1 VSALALLCIAV
12 VVYTYVG
19 YPMMVAAWARVA
31 PKRVRA
37 STAYEPAVSVCLT
50 VYNGEKHIAAKL
62 RSLQALEYPR
72 EKLQILVGSDG
83 STDET
88 ERIVQDFARDDRR
101 ITLVRTGARVGKPTA
116 LNLLTGI
123 ARGAVLVMC
132 DVRQP
137 VAPGAL
143 RGLLPPLA
151 DAAVGCVSGN
161 LVLSGDTGAGAY
173 WRYEKL
179 IRGSEA
185 RLGALVGVSGSLY
198 AVRRAEMPNLPRDV
212 LLDDMFVPLSIALA
226 GKKSVVFSEEA
237 RIFDEACDDD
247 REFYRKVRTLAGNYQ
262 LVAMMPWLL
271 LPQKNP
277 LWLQMMSH
285 KLLRLVC
292 PWALVT
298 LFFASLALSLR
309 SDLSPPTLVFWR
321 TLALGQITL
330 YAFAAA
336 GARAGRV
343 GALARTFMVLNAA
356 AVAGLLRFVTKSQPV
371 TW

>member
-1 VSALALLCIAV
+1 MSALALLCIAV

-19 YPMMVAAWARVA
+19 YPVMVAAWARLS
-31 PKRVRA
+31 PRRVRA
-37 STAYEPAVSVCLT
+37 STAYEPTVSVCMT
-50 VYNGEKHIAAKL
+50 VYNGEQYVAEKL
-62 RSLQALEYPR
+62 RSLQALDYPR
-72 EKLQILVGSDG
+72 EKLRILVGSDG
-83 STDET
+83 STDAT
-88 ERIVQDFARDDRR
+88 ESIVADFARSDPR
-101 ITLVRTGARVGKPTA
+101 ILLVRTGARVGKPTA

-123 ARGAVLVMC
+123 ATGDVLVMC

-137 VAPGAL
+137 LSPDAL

-151 DAAVGCVSGN
+151 DVEVGCVSGN

-173 WRYEKL
+173 WKYEKL

-198 AVRRAEMPNLPRDV
+198 AVRRAEMPRLPKDV

-226 GKKSVVFSEEA
+226 GKKAVVFSEQA
-237 RIFDEACDDD
+237 RIFDHACDDD
-247 REFYRKVRTLAGNYQ
+247 REFHRKVRTLAGNYQ

-292 PWALVT
+292 PWALVA
-298 LFFASLALSLR
+298 LLFASIALSFQSNL
-309 SDLSPPTLVFWR
+309 PPVALVLWR
-321 TLALGQITL
+321 TLALGQIAL
-330 YAFAAA
+330 YACAAA
-336 GARAGRV
+336 GARAGRI
-343 GALARTFMVLNAA
+343 GALARTFAVLNAA
-356 AVAGLLRFVTKSQPV
+356 AVAGLVRFVRNSQPV

>member
-1 VSALALLCIAV
+1 MIALALLCIAV

-19 YPMMVAAWARVA
+19 YPVIVAAWARLA
-31 PKRVRA
+31 PKKVRA
-37 STAYEPAVSVCLT
+37 STAFEPDVSICLA
-50 VYNGEKHIAAKL
+50 VYNGEQHIAAKL
-62 RSLQALEYPR
+62 RSLRQLDYPK
-72 EKLQILVGSDG
+72 EKLQILVCSDG

-88 ERIVQDFARDDRR
+88 ERIVEGFARSDPR
-101 ITLVRTGARVGKPTA
+101 IALVKTGARVGKPTA
-116 LNLLTGI
+116 LNLVTSL
-123 ARGAVLVMC
+123 ARGEILVMC

-137 VAPGAL
+137 LAPEAL

-151 DAAVGCVSGN
+151 DPAVGCVSGN

-185 RLGALVGVSGSLY
+185 RLGSLVGVSGSLY
-198 AVRRAEMPNLPRDV
+198 AVRRLEMPKLPRDV

-226 GKKSVVFSEEA
+226 GNKSVVFSEQA

-271 LPQKNP
+271 LPVKNP
-277 LWLQMMSH
+277 LWLQMVSH
-285 KLLRLVC
+285 KLLRLAC

-298 LFFASLALSLR
+298 LFFASVALSFR
-309 SDLSPPTLVFWR
+309 TDLPPFALGLWR
-321 TLALGQITL
+321 TLALGQL
-330 YAFAAA
+330 AFYVSAAA
-336 GARAGRV
+336 GARAGRI
-343 GALARTFMVLNAA
+343 GALARTFIVLNAA
-356 AVAGLLRFVTKSQPV
+356 AVAGLFRFVRNSQPV

>member
-1 VSALALLCIAV
+1 
-12 VVYTYVG
+12 
-19 YPMMVAAWARVA
+19 M
-31 PKRVRA
+31 
-37 STAYEPAVSVCLT
+37 T
-50 VYNGEKHIAAKL
+50 VYNGEKYVAAKL
-62 RSLQALEYPR
+62 RSLQALDYPR
-72 EKLQILVGSDG
+72 QKVQILVCSDG
-83 STDET
+83 STDGT
-88 ERIVQDFARDDRR
+88 ERIVQDFARADRR
-101 ITLVRTGARVGKPTA
+101 IALVRTGARVGKPTA
-116 LNLLTGI
+116 LNLI
-123 ARGAVLVMC
+123 SDVARGEVLVMC

-137 VAPGAL
+137 LAPDAL

-151 DAAVGCVSGN
+151 DTAVGCVSGN
-161 LVLSGDTGAGAY
+161 LVLSGETGAGAY

-198 AVRRAEMPNLPRDV
+198 AVRRAEMPKLPRDV

-247 REFYRKVRTLAGNYQ
+247 REFHRKVRTLAGNYQ
-262 LVAMMPWLL
+262 LVAKMPWLL

-285 KLLRLVC
+285 KLLRLAC

-298 LFFASLALSLR
+298 LFFASIALSFR
-309 SDLSPPTLVFWR
+309 SDLSPLALLLWR
-321 TLALGQITL
+321 TLALGQIAL
-330 YAFAAA
+330 YACAAA
-336 GARAGRV
+336 GARAGRI
-343 GALARTFMVLNAA
+343 GALARTFTVLNAA
-356 AVAGLLRFVTKSQPV
+356 AVAGLVRFVRNSQPV